1 MLKAAV
7 IVDYQNVHLTSLE
20 VFDDENGSRSKFL
33 NPLLFAT
40 CLIEERNSRVKDEAM
55 LAELRRI
62 EVYRGLPSSI
72 HDPIDNAR
80 NLEQQRRWMQD
91 PRVHVTLRPLKYSTT
106 RSTKANARLRSYVMK
121 REKGI
126 DVLCALAV
134 VRNAQ
139 SSGIDLVILASHDS
153 DLEPAL
159 EEAVLLSPE
168 TKIETASWFNPSTK
182 KGWIRLN
189 PGVSTPMWNNRLGRS
204 ILTGSQEDRFSS
216 SK

>member
-7 IVDYQNVHLTSLE
+7 IVDYQNVYLTSLE
-20 VFDDENGSRSKFL
+20 VFDSDYESRSNSL

-40 CLIEERNSRVKDEAM
+40 YLIEERNSRVKDEKL
-55 LAELRRI
+55 LAELKRV

-80 NLEQQRRWMQD
+80 NLEQKRRWMED
-91 PRVHVTLRPLKYSTT
+91 PRVQVTLRPLKYSTT
-106 RSTKANARLRSYVMK
+106 RPTKANASSKGYVVK

-139 SSGIDLVILASHDS
+139 SPDIDLVVLASHDS

-189 PGVSTPMWNNRLGRS
+189 PRVSTPIWNNRLGRS
-204 ILTGSQEDRFSS
+204 ILTGSQEKRNTSS
-216 SK
+216 T

>member
-20 VFDDENGSRSKFL
+20 VFDSDYESRSNSL

-40 CLIEERNSRVKDEAM
+40 CLIEERNSRVKDERL
-55 LAELRRI
+55 LAKLKRV

-80 NLEQQRRWMQD
+80 NLEQKRRWMED
-91 PRVHVTLRPLKYSTT
+91 PRVQVTLRPLKYSTT
-106 RSTKANARLRSYVMK
+106 RPNKADASSKGYVLK

-139 SSGIDLVILASHDS
+139 SPDIDLVVLASHDS

-189 PGVSTPMWNNRLGRS
+189 PRVSTPIWNNRLGRS
-204 ILTGSQEDRFSS
+204 ILTGSQEKRDTSS
-216 SK
+216 T

>member
-20 VFDDENGSRSKFL
+20 VFDSDYESRRNSL

-40 CLIEERNSRVKDEAM
+40 CLIEERNSRVKDERL
-55 LAELRRI
+55 LAKLKRV

-80 NLEQQRRWMQD
+80 NLEQKRRWMED
-91 PRVHVTLRPLKYSTT
+91 PRVQVTLRPLKYSTT
-106 RSTKANARLRSYVMK
+106 RPSKANASSKGYVVK

-139 SSGIDLVILASHDS
+139 SPDIDLVVLASHDS

-168 TKIETASWFNPSTK
+168 TRIETASWFNPSTK

-189 PGVSTPMWNNRLGRS
+189 PRVSTPIWNNRLGRS
-204 ILTGSQEDRFSS
+204 ILTGSQEKRNTSS
-216 SK
+216 T

>member
-1 MLKAAV
+1 MLNAAV
-7 IVDYQNVHLTSLE
+7 LVDYQNVHLTSLE
-20 VFDDENGSRSKFL
+20 VFDSDDESRSSSL

-40 CLIEERNSRVKDEAM
+40 CLIEERNSRVKDERL
-55 LAELRRI
+55 LAKLKRV

-80 NLEQQRRWMQD
+80 NLEQKRRWMED
-91 PRVHVTLRPLKYSTT
+91 PRVQVTLRPLKYSRT
-106 RSTKANARLRSYVMK
+106 RPSKANASSKGYVVK

-139 SSGIDLVILASHDS
+139 SPDIDLVVLASHDS

-189 PGVSTPMWNNRLGRS
+189 PRVSTPIWNNRLGRS
-204 ILTGSQEDRFSS
+204 ILTCSQEKRNTSS
-216 SK
+216 T